1 MNISDIVKLHEAVQ
15 NLLRQQAALFKEQI
29 VDFERAEI
37 LSQEV
42 SQLLASLPTSD
53 ALSGLEKYAREQLL
67 ETARCTARL
76 LASSAAE
83 LTRYRQLQI
92 EMGAQ
97 EERGDMAMR
106 AYLPVTEHQPAH
118 FLDERR

>member
-15 NLLRQQAALFKEQI
+15 NSLRQQAALFKEQT
-29 VDFERAEI
+29 VDFERAES

-42 SQLLASLPTSD
+42 SQLLASLPTAD
-53 ALSGLEKYAREQLL
+53 ALSGLEKHAREQLL
-67 ETARCTARL
+67 ENARCTARL